1 MSMDAVLFIFS
12 WAGSKLPQWVK
23 KSLQIAIAGAVT
35 TAHAGTLIAKP
46 ETGALDKPKI
56 ALVLGGGGAKGA
68 AHIGVLEVLEELH
81 IPIDCVAGTS
91 MGALV
96 GATFAS
102 GRTPADIKTRVLEI
116 NWSQAVGTQGLRDR
130 TPINQKLQNTAYT
143 NSLELG
149 VKNGAIVTPGGL
161 LKTQDIEDIIRKL
174 VANARFTQDFDDL
187 PIPFRAIATD
197 MVTGNMVVLASGDV
211 SVAMRA
217 SMAVPGAFSPVLI
230 DDMILSDGGQLRNL
244 PVDIARDLCGGE
256 NVAVIAVSLQSPPP
270 DPATL
275 TSAVALAGRS
285 LDVMIA
291 ANTSAQL
298 ATLTDKD
305 ISVVVPM
312 GDIGSGSFE
321 RVPDAIPLGRDAA
334 GAMAQQL
341 RRYSVSEQEYLAWR
355 AGISNQHD
363 SEAIELAD
371 VHIAGLKKVN
381 EDYVRLQ
388 LRNVAPGAAVTPA
401 QIIQD
406 TSRIYALGDFEAV
419 EYRFSGPP
427 EARVL
432 EIWPVEKS
440 WGPDFLRLDLGIATQ
455 VSGETQVIVRADYN
469 RRWLNRYGGQWH
481 SALQIGDRGELTT
494 DFYQPLDISQRYF
507 IKPAFTYTRDT
518 EDVYN
523 DGDRVAE
530 YEVSEYY
537 GQFDLGANLGT
548 RAQFFTGLRTGNIE
562 AEVKTGPRLI
572 PDIDSERDT
581 SVVAN
586 FLYDTRDN
594 PALPT
599 KGSLINLS
607 YRNSGSLL
615 GGEQNYSFAE
625 GLFRKSF
632 PWRGDSLT
640 LVGAGGSELSGEL
653 TALVKFT
660 IGGIRSFP
668 GLQSGELRGTRYWLA
683 GTAYFWKLSDIQT
696 LFDQALYAGL
706 RLTATRM
713 GEPIDGVNRG
723 TLRGIAT
730 SLSGR
735 TPVGPFILSLGYVN
749 DNTWALQ
756 FAFGRPIDE
765 GNALDQTR

>member
-1 MSMDAVLFIFS
+1 MSMDATLFAIS
-12 WAGSKLPQWVK
+12 LVRGSFRQWLINGLK
-23 KSLQIAIAGAVT
+23 IAIAGLVT
-35 TAHAGTLIAKP
+35 TTHAGASTADP
-46 ETGALDKPKI
+46 ATGAADRPKI

-81 IPIDCVAGTS
+81 IPVDCIAGTS

-96 GATFAS
+96 GATFAA
-102 GRTPADIKTRVLEI
+102 GRAPADIKAKVLEI
-116 NWSQAVGTQGLRDR
+116 NWSQTVGTQGLRDR
-130 TPINQKLQNTAYT
+130 TPINQKLQNTTYT
-143 NSLELG
+143 NSLEFG
-149 VKNGAIVTPGGL
+149 VKNGSIVAPGGL
-161 LKTQDIEDIIRKL
+161 LKTQNIEDIIRKL

-187 PIPFRAIATD
+187 PIPFRAVATD
-197 MVTGNMVVLASGDV
+197 MLTGKMVVLASGDI

-244 PVDIARDLCGGE
+244 PVDIARDLCGAE

-270 DPATL
+270 DRAQL
-275 TSAVALAGRS
+275 ASAVALAGRS
-285 LDVMIA
+285 LDVMID
-291 ANTSAQL
+291 ANTATQL
-298 ATLTDKD
+298 ATLTDRD
-305 ISVVVPM
+305 IGVIVPM

-321 RVPDAIPLGRDAA
+321 RLPDAIPLGREAA
-334 GAMAQQL
+334 EAMAEQL
-341 RRYSVSEQEYLAWR
+341 SRYSVSEQEYTAWQ
-355 AGISNQHD
+355 ASISGQQD
-363 SEAIELAD
+363 SEVIRLAD
-371 VHIAGLKKVN
+371 VRVAGLKQVN
-381 EDYVRLQ
+381 ENYVRLQ

-401 QIIQD
+401 QIIED
-406 TSRIYALGDFEAV
+406 TSRIYALGDFEGV
-419 EYRFSGPP
+419 EYSFDGPP

-440 WGPDFLRLDLGIATQ
+440 WGPDFLRLDLGLATQ
-455 VSGETQVIVRADYN
+455 VAGETQVIVRGDYT
-469 RRWLNRYGGQWH
+469 RQWLNRYGGQWH
-481 SALQIGDRGELTT
+481 SAVQVGNRGKLTT
-494 DFYQPLDISQRYF
+494 DFYQPLDIRQDYF
-507 IKPAFTYTRDT
+507 IKPAFTYTRDL

-548 RAQFFTGLRTGNIE
+548 RAQLFTGLRTGNIE
-562 AEVKTGPRLI
+562 ADVKTGPPLL
-572 PDIDSERDT
+572 PNIDSERDT

-586 FLYDTRDN
+586 FLYDTRDT
-594 PALPT
+594 PGLPT
-599 KGSLINLS
+599 KGSLIDLS

-625 GLFRKSF
+625 SSFRKSF

-640 LVGAGGSELSGEL
+640 LVAAGGSRLSGEL
-653 TALVKFT
+653 TALEKFT

-668 GLQSGELRGTRYWLA
+668 GLQTGELRGTRYWLA
-683 GTAYFWKLSDIQT
+683 GTAYFWKLSDIQA

-749 DNTWALQ
+749 NNTWALQ
-756 FAFGRPIDE
+756 FAFGRPLDE
-765 GNALDQTR
+765 GNALDQAR